1 MQVQIFTANT
11 SYQHSGS
18 VATSP
23 NNNSIIHRPDHNSII
38 HRPDHNSIIHSL
50 TEGLGFL
57 KMEYV
62 TTISVSFNSLSL
74 VYKSYSCNWKK

>member
-23 NNNSIIHRPDHNSII
+23 NNNSIIHRPD
-38 HRPDHNSIIHSL
+38 RNSIIHSL

-74 VYKSYSCNWKK
+74 VYKFYSCNWKK

>member
-23 NNNSIIHRPDHNSII
+23 NNNSIIHRPD
-38 HRPDHNSIIHSL
+38 RNSIIHSL